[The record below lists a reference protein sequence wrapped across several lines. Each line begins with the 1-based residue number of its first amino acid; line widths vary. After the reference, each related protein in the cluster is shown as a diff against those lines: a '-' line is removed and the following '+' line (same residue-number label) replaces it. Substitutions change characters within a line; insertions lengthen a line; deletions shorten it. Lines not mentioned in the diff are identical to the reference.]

1 MPKSQIELNQ
11 ATESISISLP
21 GWLNE
26 MLEDICQRKDFTKST
41 FCKRAL
47 KKAILLSYTDDLALW
62 NHLYTGNGHGVLA
75 ENNENSKK

>member
-1 MPKSQIELNQ
+1 MPRSQIELNQ

-26 MLEDICQRKDFTKST
+26 MLEEICQQRDFTKST

-47 KKAILLSYTDDLALW
+47 KKAILLSHTDNQKLW
-62 NHLYTGNGHGVLA
+62 EHLYTADENGVMA